1 MDMHGVPLG
10 RPPSSIDINNVIA
23 NGTLLSGDL
32 TITLINN
39 VEQDIKQSLSSKKA
53 SEQKTVIEKQGKN
66 EKNRVDAENRKKEE
80 ETLRKHERD
89 ELEREI
95 LKKIFP

>member
-1 MDMHGVPLG
+1 MHGVPLG